1 MIKEVIV
8 TNYIGESI
16 VLNLANPWTNGL
28 AITKIDGLGPPKADI
43 NSTNF
48 ATMDGAQFNSARA
61 TTRNVVIYLTFRDDP
76 SKPIIKNVETVR
88 QLTYKY
94 FPIKK
99 PVTLMFTT
107 DNRICTTVGYVESN
121 EPDIFA
127 KEETSQI
134 SILCPDP
141 YLYSVEVQ
149 NTVFSSIE
157 SMFEFPFSNES
168 LTEPLLEFGVI
179 QNKTEQTVYYD
190 GDVEVGIVILIHA
203 LGTAT
208 NISIYNVDTR
218 EQLKIDTTK
227 LAAIPGLSGGI
238 VAGDDIIISTIKG
251 SKSMQLLRN
260 GIYTNILNALDQ
272 QSDWFSLSK
281 GDNVFAYT
289 ADTGASNLQFQIAN
303 QIAYEGV

>member
-149 NTVFSSIE
+149 NTVFSGIE
-157 SMFEFPFSNES
+157 SMFEFPFANES

-179 QNKTEQTVYYD
+179 QNKAEQTVYYD

-227 LAAIPGLSGGI
+227 LAAIPELSGGI

>member
-16 VLNLANPWTNGL
+16 ALNLANPWTNGL

-107 DNRICTTVGYVESN
+107 DNRICTTVGYIESN

-149 NTVFSSIE
+149 NTVFSGIE
-157 SMFEFPFSNES
+157 SLFEFPFSNES
-168 LTEPLLEFGVI
+168 LTEPLLEFGAI
-179 QNKTEQTVYYD
+179 QIKTEQTVYYD

-218 EQLKIDTTK
+218 EQLKIGTTK